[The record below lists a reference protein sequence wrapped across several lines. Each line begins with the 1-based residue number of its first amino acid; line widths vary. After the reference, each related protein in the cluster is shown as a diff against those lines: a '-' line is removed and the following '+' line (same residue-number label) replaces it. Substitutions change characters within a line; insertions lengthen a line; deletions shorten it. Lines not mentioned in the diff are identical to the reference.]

1 MGHPVC
7 LGFTSLAPHDTG
19 GNACYSVCRHQCTT
33 QLITQTL
40 SSGFS
45 PNATTFLTQFTPE
58 TPSLCCSPKPSASHL
73 TSPHLTS
80 PHLTSPNRPHLI
92 LTAPVQLATVT
103 GNEAGMV
110 RIHLDDQM
118 DAKSLLGA
126 YVCTAVPG
134 EFAWQP
140 GPLTQVYQCGAC
152 LADGGMGPL
161 TVKSL
166 GSCSTMNLFYCLF
179 SEPQILPLRP
189 FLLHQAV
196 VEGRWVV
203 IEDANMAPPDV
214 LAALVPL
221 LESRTLAL
229 PSRGEVIEAA
239 PGFQL
244 LATVTSAPGSGAIG
258 EGSGGGGAY
267 GSSQMVK
274 VRDSRWCPQWPC

>member
-1 MGHPVC
+1 MCTILLGSIWPVLLPMILHNIRC
-7 LGFTSLAPHDTG
+7 VLRSPSV
-19 GNACYSVCRHQCTT
+19 YSQA
-33 QLITQTL
+33 
-40 SSGFS
+40 S
-45 PNATTFLTQFTPE
+45 
-58 TPSLCCSPKPSASHL
+58 KPS
-73 TSPHLTS
+73 TPHLT
-80 PHLTSPNRPHLI
+80 HLPQI
-92 LTAPVQLATVT
+92 LTLQLATVT

-244 LATVTSAPGSGAIG
+244 LATVTSAPGSGASG

-274 VRDSRWCPQWPC
+274 VRDSREDLPTLAMLSQCLCLVPQLHPMLCSLFRSALCPSRINILGP